1 MNVLLVLVFLALAG
15 AGRKPVDPLKVEEPA
30 EVPPVDTTPQPTEI
44 KMYHPATGTPLVLDS
59 TNPVDIKEGRFGG
72 TATDPNKYYVGFSN
86 EKHWWIKPTGA
97 LWVWRGTS
105 NKYALPANIE
115 PYNAE
120 RYY

>member
-1 MNVLLVLVFLALAG
+1 MNLLLLLIIMVALGGVKKGEA
-15 AGRKPVDPLKVEEPA
+15 DLDEEPA
-30 EVPPVDTTPQPTEI
+30 VVPPVDTSPQPTEI

-59 TNPVDIKEGRFGG
+59 TNPVDVKEGRFGG
-72 TATDPNKYYVGFSN
+72 TATDPNKYYLGFSD

-105 NKYALPANIE
+105 NNYALPANIE
-115 PYNAE
+115 PYDPE